1 LVVEVEGFSIV
12 NVYESDAA
20 EVVHFKL
27 DFPTTEQIGAFEAEV
42 YELDD
47 VLR

>member
-12 NVYESDAA
+12 NVYDLSPAK
-20 EVVHFKL
+20 VVHFKL
-27 DFPTTEQIGAFEAEV
+27 DFPTTEQFGAFETEV
-42 YELDD
+42 YESDD